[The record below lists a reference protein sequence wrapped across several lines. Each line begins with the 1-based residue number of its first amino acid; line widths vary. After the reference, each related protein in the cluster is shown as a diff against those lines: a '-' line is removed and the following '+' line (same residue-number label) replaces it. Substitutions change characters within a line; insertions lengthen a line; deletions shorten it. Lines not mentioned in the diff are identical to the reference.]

1 MNLQSKIILF
11 LVPVLAVPI
20 AIVGFIAYSQLQQNT
35 LDNRFQEMGLVLSQV
50 ENSFNQQL
58 TSINA
63 NIALFTSNYLVHKY
77 ALTTD
82 ETERFG
88 LLQRPL
94 LNLFR
99 GYQQTYP
106 DYYEIRFVLPDGY
119 ESARLTSQPLRNATE
134 EELDDPLIQALFS
147 QDRQVKT
154 SIHIN
159 PDNQELALF
168 AGMPLYLRDLS
179 VEPLSAPEVLRGALL
194 ITYNLQSLKSLV
206 ATTSFGE
213 AGTLMVIS
221 LDGDIHFADNSQGQ
235 VNGFGDKLTTGQV
248 SGVLAASQQPM
259 SIAVSGTDYYVRS
272 SEFFPGYHMVALLPT
287 AELVQ
292 ITQSLAINVIAVTI
306 VSILVFSLL
315 VFFLVRRLVISP
327 IEELDRVST
336 LVSQGELNVHVEAFG
351 NDEIAHLARTFNGM
365 TENLHRANEQVKQF
379 NKDLEQRVQ
388 ERTAE
393 LKSVNHEL
401 ESFAYSV
408 SHDLR
413 APLRAIDGF
422 SHALVED
429 YHAKFDQQ
437 GQEYLDR
444 VRGGAQR
451 MGKLIDD
458 LLQLSRINRDE
469 IDLNEV
475 DLGIIAQEVIEEL
488 KAGEPDRKVKTQF
501 AKNLKVIG
509 DPRLLRVLLD
519 NLLGN
524 AWKFTGREQV
534 ATIILDRDSKDPDI
548 LFVSDNGVGFN
559 MDHEKKLFG
568 AFERLHNINDF
579 PGSGVGLASVMRI
592 INRHGGSIWAEAEEG
607 EGATF
612 FFTLKPGKHKGDK
625 LVLY

>member
-1 MNLQSKIILF
+1 
-11 LVPVLAVPI
+11 
-20 AIVGFIAYSQLQQNT
+20 
-35 LDNRFQEMGLVLSQV
+35 MGLVLSQV

-99 GYQQTYP
+99 SYQQTYP

-119 ESARLTSQPLRNATE
+119 ESARLTSQPMQNVTE
-134 EELDDPLIQALFS
+134 EELEDPLVQALFS

-179 VEPLSAPEVLRGALL
+179 IEPLSAPEVLRGALL

-213 AGTLMVIS
+213 AGTLLVIS
-221 LDGDIHFADNSQGQ
+221 RDGDIYFTENSQDQINGLDNKLSPGQ
-235 VNGFGDKLTTGQV
+235 LT
-248 SGVLAASQQPM
+248 SVLAANQQPM
-259 SIAVSGTDYYVRS
+259 SISVSGADYYVRS

-287 AELVQ
+287 SELVQ

-306 VSILVFSLL
+306 VSILVFSFL

-336 LVSQGELNVHVEAFG
+336 LVSQGELNVQVEAFG

-379 NKDLEQRVQ
+379 NKELEQRVQ
-388 ERTAE
+388 ERTSE

-422 SHALVED
+422 SYALVED
-429 YHAKFDQQ
+429 YSDKLDQQ

-458 LLQLSRINRDE
+458 LLQLSRINRDQIE
-469 IDLNEV
+469 QKEV
-475 DLGIIAQEVIEEL
+475 DLGSIAQEVVEEL
-488 KAGEPDRKVKTQF
+488 KAGEPDRKVRF
-501 AKNLKVIG
+501 EFGNDLKVSG
-509 DPRLLRVLLD
+509 DPRLLRVLMD

-524 AWKFTGREQV
+524 AWKFTGREPV
-534 ATIILDRDSKDPDI
+534 ASITLDRDSKEPDI
-548 LFVSDNGVGFN
+548 LFVRDNGVGFN
-559 MDHEKKLFG
+559 MEHDKKLFG
-568 AFERLHNINDF
+568 AFERLHHINDF

-612 FFTLKPGKHKGDK
+612 FFTLKPGKHKGDQII
-625 LVLY
+625 LD

>member
-1 MNLQSKIILF
+1 M
-11 LVPVLAVPI
+11 PI

-63 NIALFTSNYLVHKY
+63 NIALFSSNYLVHKY

-82 ETERFG
+82 EAQRFG

-99 GYQQTYP
+99 GYQQSYP
-106 DYYEIRFVLPDGY
+106 DYYEIRFILPDGY
-119 ESARLTSQPLRNATE
+119 ESARLTSQPLQNATE
-134 EELDDPLIQALFS
+134 EELDDPLVQALLS

-206 ATTSFGE
+206 AATRFGE
-213 AGTLMVIS
+213 AGKLLVIS
-221 LDGDIHFADNSQGQ
+221 RDGDIQFADNSPDLIYS
-235 VNGFGDKLTTGQV
+235 FGNKLSPGQV
-248 SGVLAASQQPM
+248 SSVLAANQQPM
-259 SIAVSGTDYYVRS
+259 LISVSGDYYVRS
-272 SEFFPGYHMVALLPT
+272 SEFFPGYYMVALLPT
-287 AELVQ
+287 AELAQ

-306 VSILVFSLL
+306 VSILVFSTL

-336 LVSQGELNVHVEAFG
+336 LVSQGKLDVQVEAFG

-365 TENLHRANEQVKQF
+365 TDNLHRANEQVKQF
-379 NKDLEQRVQ
+379 NKELEQRVQ
-388 ERTAE
+388 ERTSE

-429 YHAKFDQQ
+429 YHDKFDPQ

-469 IDLNEV
+469 IAQEEV
-475 DLGIIAQEVIEEL
+475 DLGSIAQEVIEEL
-488 KAGEPDRKVKTQF
+488 KAGEPDRKVEF
-501 AKNLKVIG
+501 EFGNDLKVSG
-509 DPRLLRVLLD
+509 DPRLLRVLMD

-524 AWKFTGREQV
+524 AWKFTGREPV
-534 ATIILDRDSKDPDI
+534 ASIILGRDSQDPDI
-548 LFVSDNGVGFN
+548 LFVRDNGVGFN

-568 AFERLHNINDF
+568 AFERLHHINDF

-592 INRHGGSIWAEAEEG
+592 INRHGGSIWAEAKEG

-612 FFTLKPGKHKGDK
+612 FFTLVPGEKRED
-625 LVLY
+625 L